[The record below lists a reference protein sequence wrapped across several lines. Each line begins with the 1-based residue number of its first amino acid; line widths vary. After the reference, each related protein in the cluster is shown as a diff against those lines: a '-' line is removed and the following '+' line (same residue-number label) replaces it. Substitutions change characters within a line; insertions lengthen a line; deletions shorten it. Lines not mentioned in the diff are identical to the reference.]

1 VTAPDA
7 TADTVADASTDPK
20 DVSSATEVGFSL
32 GSCPTA
38 PDDPTPKIGFAAY
51 LGAAPTRV
59 NAVTVWLRA
68 DALPVIPACPQS
80 AETDARCPARDP
92 ALVERQRL
100 NAHHIDCVL
109 DGVGFRLSATPTWY
123 ETPYHLTSGL
133 VVPVVLAFNVGLD
146 WLQVSQ
152 VAANALVSRIDPPP
166 GGALPTGFIP
176 PVPADCP
183 ADVEATEAKL
193 AGVASID
200 GQGRQPVV
208 IETLDDGLLPPI
220 DTCDGGAPCDSTKSL
235 WERAVLNTREVTCIK
250 RRLDQLVVALSPN
263 VTYATLVGSPLSPSV
278 PPLAQAARTLK
289 AFGFGLTFDEARQLA
304 RHPYVE
310 RLWTAPAIQFEQ
322 TAPGCPPDLTIP
334 IPEVACPTGSTPIA
348 GKISDSDRILF
359 STGGTTL
366 FDVNIAVA
374 GGATY
379 CPLDACS
386 RNPCPSRD
394 AVLARQLAEN
404 LASQRCVRE
413 LIATLGG
420 TSSPEGFAISN
431 FFQATLNWAQIQV
444 VAAHPHVTSIGA
456 DVATPPP

>member
-1 VTAPDA
+1 VTPPDA
-7 TADTVADASTDPK
+7 AANTAADAGIDPK
-20 DVSSATEVGFSL
+20 DVLATTEVGV
-32 GSCPTA
+32 GSCPA
-38 PDDPTPKIGFAAY
+38 DPEDPTPKIGFAAY
-51 LGAAPTRV
+51 LRAAPTRV
-59 NAVTVWLRA
+59 NTVTVWLRA
-68 DALPVIPACPQS
+68 DALPPIPACPQN
-80 AETDARCPARDP
+80 AEADARCALRDP
-92 ALVERQRL
+92 ALIERQRS
-100 NAHHIDCVL
+100 NAHQIDCVL
-109 DGVGFRLSATPTWY
+109 GGVGFRLSVTPTWY

-152 VAANALVSRIDPPP
+152 VAANPLVLRIDPPP
-166 GGALPTGFIP
+166 GGAVPTGFIP

-193 AGVASID
+193 AGVASIN

-208 IETLDDGLLPPI
+208 IETLDEGLLPRI
-220 DTCDGGAPCDSTKSL
+220 DTCDGGDQCDSTRSL
-235 WERAVLNTREVTCIK
+235 WERIVLNTREVTCIK

-263 VTYATLVGSPLSPSV
+263 VTYATLIGSLLSPPV
-278 PPLAQAARTLK
+278 PPLGQATGTLK
-289 AFGFGLTFDEARQLA
+289 AFGFGLTFEEARQLS

-322 TAPGCPPDLTIP
+322 TVPGCPPDLTTP
-334 IPEVACPTGSTPIA
+334 IPEVVCPSGSTPIS
-348 GKISDSDRILF
+348 GKINDADRILF

-366 FDVNIAVA
+366 FEVNIGVE
-374 GGATY
+374 GEATH

-394 AVLARQLAEN
+394 AVLARLLAEN

-413 LIATLGG
+413 LIASLGG

-431 FFQATLNWAQIQV
+431 SFQATLNWGQIQV
-444 VAAHPHVTSIGA
+444 VAAHPQVTSIGA
-456 DVATPPP
+456 NVAAPPP